1 MTEQYR
7 GWDPENRKGTLGKN
21 QDNLNKLL
29 TLVNN
34 HVSTLAPLL

>member
-7 GWDPENRKGTLGKN
+7 GWDPENRKRTLGTN
-21 QDNLNKLL
+21 QDNLNKVL

-34 HVSTLAPLL
+34 HVSTLVPLL